1 MAELKVPSWAVTM
14 GTPLVLAAIPIAV
27 GYGTL
32 QAQAQATDEQ
42 VERITDIV
50 EEMGDE
56 LTVTTTDTALNTQA
70 IRAIADGLA
79 AQQRISES
87 TDEKLGQL
95 IQIML
100 ESQK

>member
-1 MAELKVPSWAVTM
+1 M

-56 LTVTTTDTALNTQA
+56 LTGTTTDTALNTQA